1 MQDSSPEMP
10 VPRASTSL
18 WHRGEAGCSAGA
30 SLAPTDRSMVGENQ
44 YHVDKQHRKHCTPGW
59 AEDRAGVQLCCS
71 LLAAAQG
78 AGMVSDAATVTHIQE
93 DPLNGST
100 QQIGTGE
107 ALCSLLHRN
116 VTLSR
121 VKVREL
127 YSLC

>member
-1 MQDSSPEMP
+1 
-10 VPRASTSL
+10 
-18 WHRGEAGCSAGA
+18 
-30 SLAPTDRSMVGENQ
+30 
-44 YHVDKQHRKHCTPGW
+44 
-59 AEDRAGVQLCCS
+59 
-71 LLAAAQG
+71 
-78 AGMVSDAATVTHIQE
+78 MVSDAATVTHIQE
-93 DPLNGST
+93 DPLNSST